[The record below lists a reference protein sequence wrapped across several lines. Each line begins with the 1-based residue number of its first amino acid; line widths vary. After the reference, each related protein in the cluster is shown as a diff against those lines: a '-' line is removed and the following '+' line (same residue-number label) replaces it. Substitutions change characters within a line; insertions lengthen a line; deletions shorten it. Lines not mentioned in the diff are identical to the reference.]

1 MALGIEDLKTR
12 SASADVGERFHRDIR
27 LLAQLLHRLVNC
39 AGGSAGAL
47 LGVLGLPSSSNHFSM
62 ALETSSRP
70 MKASILLRPCG

>member
-47 LGVLGLPSSSNHFSM
+47 LGVLGRAAGFFPGRAGHV
-62 ALETSSRP
+62 EQDDDRIGTSTS
-70 MKASILLRPCG
+70 